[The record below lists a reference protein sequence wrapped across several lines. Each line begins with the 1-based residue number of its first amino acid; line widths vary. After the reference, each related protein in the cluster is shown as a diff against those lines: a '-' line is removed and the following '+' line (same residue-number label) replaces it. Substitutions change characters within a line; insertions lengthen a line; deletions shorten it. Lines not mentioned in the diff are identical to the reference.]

1 MNPLEFTISH
11 RLDGALARA
20 GGKATPFGRYELMH
34 FLEGQA
40 ELHDGGTSG
49 QTFQSGETIFVPKGA
64 PVGWRSKRHVKKI
77 FAILTPNP

>member
-1 MNPLEFTISH
+1 
-11 RLDGALARA
+11 
-20 GGKATPFGRYELMH
+20 MH

-40 ELHDGGTSG
+40 ELHDGGASG